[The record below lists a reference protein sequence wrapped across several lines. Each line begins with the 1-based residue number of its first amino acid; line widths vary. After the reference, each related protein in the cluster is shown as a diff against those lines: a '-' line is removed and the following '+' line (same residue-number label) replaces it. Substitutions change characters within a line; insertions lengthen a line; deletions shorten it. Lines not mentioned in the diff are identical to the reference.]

1 MMPAAGKFSD
11 RMELTIAKRMGGRA
25 ALIVQ
30 IGSQGNIKTETRS
43 ILSVYEMKATMKQ
56 QLFSILA
63 ACILPLAMY
72 AQDKPTPQWRPEY
85 HFTAPQNWLN
95 DPNGLIYLDGV
106 YHLYYQHN
114 PFENKWGHMSW
125 GHAVS
130 KDLLH
135 WQHLPVAIP
144 ETATKDT
151 TTWIF
156 SGSAVWDQHN
166 SSGFGKNGKG
176 PVVAIYTADQPKQQK
191 ESQFIAYSNDGGLTY
206 TNYVH
211 NPVVDIHLKDFRDP
225 SVIWLEDQQQWLMTV
240 AVPAEH
246 KVQFYHSPDL
256 KTWQLL
262 SEFGNQGDTRKI
274 WECPSLTPLYV
285 DGDRSKKKWLLMI
298 SSGNPDAA
306 TGMQYF
312 TGDFDGKT
320 FTNDNP
326 AATQLF
332 VDYGS
337 TFYAAIP
344 YNHLPNNRQIMIGWL
359 MPFETATSP
368 WRGQMSIPRDLALK
382 TTAAGIRLFQQPA
395 AVLSA
400 YLDKLPATKTIQ
412 QKNIT
417 LDSKALPLNNGQRFN
432 TNTNWIDATFTPGT
446 ATDFGLKLAQQK
458 EGSAVVIAYNVQR
471 NELAV
476 TDGKDIQRLKVAPVN
491 NQIRLQ
497 VLFDKS
503 SVEVFV
509 NNGEKVLTTLVFP
522 GEQATGFSAFAENG
536 SVRLNTL
543 KVWDLGK

>member
-1 MMPAAGKFSD
+1 M
-11 RMELTIAKRMGGRA
+11 KR
-25 ALIVQ
+25 
-30 IGSQGNIKTETRS
+30 
-43 ILSVYEMKATMKQ
+43 
-56 QLFSILA
+56 QLFSILTA
-63 ACILPLAMY
+63 ALLPLALY
-72 AQDKPTPQWRPEY
+72 AQEQPTPEWRPAY

-95 DPNGLIYLDGV
+95 DPNGLIYLNGV

-135 WQHLPVAIP
+135 WEHLPVAIP
-144 ETATKDT
+144 EIVAKDT

-176 PVVAIYTADQPKQQK
+176 PIVAIYTADQPKQHK

-206 TNYVH
+206 TNYDH
-211 NPVVDIHLKDFRDP
+211 NPVVDIQKTDFRDP
-225 SVIWLEDQQQWLMTV
+225 SVIWLEEQQQWLMTV

-246 KVQFYHSPDL
+246 KVQFYHSANL
-256 KTWQLL
+256 KDWQLV
-262 SEFGNQGDTRKI
+262 SEFGNQGDVRKI

-285 DGDRSKKKWLLMI
+285 DGDRAKKKWLLMI
-298 SSGNPDAA
+298 SSGNPNAA

-312 TGDFDGKT
+312 IGDFDGKT
-320 FTNDNP
+320 FTNNN
-326 AATQLF
+326 AATTQLF
-332 VDYGS
+332 VDEGK

-344 YNHLPNNRQIMIGWL
+344 YNHLPDNRQTMIGWL

-368 WRGQMSIPRDLALK
+368 WRGQMSIPRDLSLK
-382 TTAAGIRLFQQPA
+382 KTATGIRLFQQPS
-395 AVLSA
+395 AVLDAS
-400 YLDKLPATKTIQ
+400 LRKLPASRKWEQKTV
-412 QKNIT
+412 T
-417 LDSKALPLNNGQRFN
+417 LDSKELPLNNGLRFN

-446 ATDFGLKLAQQK
+446 ASDFGLKIAQQK
-458 EGSAVVIAYNVQR
+458 NGNSVVIGYNVAR
-471 NELAV
+471 NELYIQ
-476 TDGKDIQRLKVAPVN
+476 DGKDVQQLKVAPVN

-509 NNGEKVLTTLVFP
+509 NNGEKVITTLVFP
-522 GEQATGFSAFAENG
+522 DKQATGCAVFAENG
-536 SVRLNTL
+536 RVRLDNL
-543 KVWDLGK
+543 KVWDPGK